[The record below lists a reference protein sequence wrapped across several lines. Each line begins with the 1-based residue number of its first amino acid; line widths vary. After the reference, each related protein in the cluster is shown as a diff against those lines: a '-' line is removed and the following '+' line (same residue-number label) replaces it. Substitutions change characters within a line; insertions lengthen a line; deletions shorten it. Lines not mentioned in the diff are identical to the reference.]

1 MNKFYLTNKA
11 VEDLADIWNYTLE
24 KWSERQA
31 DKYYDL
37 LIMTCTTLADDHK
50 LGKQYDILSEGILG
64 YKIRKHIIFFQ
75 IISKREIEIVRILH
89 GMMDLKSNAPSIPQG
104 GSFKRTK

>member
-1 MNKFYLTNKA
+1 MTKFYLTNKA

-24 KWSERQA
+24 NWSERQA

-37 LIMTCTTLADDHK
+37 LIMTCSTLANDPK
-50 LGKQYDILSEGILG
+50 MGKQYDILSEEILG

-89 GMMDLKSNAPSIPQG
+89 GMMDLKSKI
-104 GSFKRTK
+104 

>member
-1 MNKFYLTNKA
+1 MNRYYFTNKA
-11 VEDLADIWNYTLE
+11 VEDLASIWNYTLE
-24 KWSERQA
+24 NWSERQA

-37 LIMTCTTLADDHK
+37 LIMTCSTLANDPK
-50 LGKQYDILSEGILG
+50 MGKQYDILSEEILG

-89 GMMDLKSNAPSIPQG
+89 GMMDLKSKI
-104 GSFKRTK
+104 